1 MEWVSSWSLRDASQ
15 PVELG
20 PVSRMDDDEG
30 RAGCL
35 IEGYSD
41 RLNGLS
47 SSPENAQHVA
57 DTLEVA
63 EQEGRFTCEIGR
75 QRTS

>member
-1 MEWVSSWSLRDASQ
+1 
-15 PVELG
+15 
-20 PVSRMDDDEG
+20 MDDDEE
-30 RAGCL
+30 RAVCL

-57 DTLEVA
+57 DGIEVA
-63 EQEGRFTCEIGR
+63 EQESRFTCEIGR
-75 QRTS
+75 QLTS